1 LNRILKNERM
11 IKGIFLFILILIS
24 ILTVQAQNSPEEL
37 GEKIFELFQNE
48 SRSFKQVVPT
58 ADQIMD
64 KAQILSAEM
73 VQNRVDDF
81 NKEYPVRVKRFNEK
95 CEAILDEGVN
105 SGIEWQDIELDSIK
119 PYKRNITVKN
129 ADKIITLDIIKLCIY
144 FSSNQQ
150 KFVFILDTVL
160 DFDGQLLVSDDKIVL
175 NKIN

>member
-1 LNRILKNERM
+1 M
-11 IKGIFLFILILIS
+11 
-24 ILTVQAQNSPEEL
+24 AQNTPEEL

-64 KAQILSAEM
+64 KAQILSVEI

-81 NKEYPVRVKRFNEK
+81 NKEYPIRVKRFNEK
-95 CEAILDEGVN
+95 CEAILEKGAE

-129 ADKIITLDIIKLCIY
+129 TDKTITLEIIKLCIY
-144 FSSNQQ
+144 FSYNQQ
-150 KFVFILDTVL
+150 GFSIILDTVVNY
-160 DFDGQLLVSDDKIVL
+160 DSIWLVSDDAIEFAPTTNEHKL
-175 NKIN
+175 QKFQ